1 MWRDDA
7 LLLDI
12 LIAAGDARDFVRD
25 LDWQAFAAS
34 KLHQSAVARALEIV
48 GEAASKVSQTFRAD
62 HPEIPWTKMI
72 GMRHRLIHAYAEVR
86 LDVVWNVVQNE
97 LPALIDIVR
106 PLVPP
111 ARSDA

>member
-48 GEAASKVSQTFRAD
+48 GEAASKV
-62 HPEIPWTKMI
+62 
-72 GMRHRLIHAYAEVR
+72 
-86 LDVVWNVVQNE
+86 
-97 LPALIDIVR
+97 
-106 PLVPP
+106 
-111 ARSDA
+111 